1 MIRANDTPVWR
12 NENIGTPTLA
22 PVKTAAAHARRDSVA
37 ALAPSVLQA
46 VPPRAAAYSSVNP
59 GRVPA
64 SEPWSMSRT
73 FVGPSVCSR
82 GNKTAQLIVSG
93 DD

>member
-1 MIRANDTPVWR
+1 MIKANDTPVWR

-59 GRVPA
+59 WTCPGR
-64 SEPWSMSRT
+64 
-73 FVGPSVCSR
+73 SR
-82 GNKTAQLIVSG
+82 GRCLAHSSVRVSAPEG
-93 DD
+93 IKRRN

>member
-1 MIRANDTPVWR
+1 MIKANDTPVWR

-59 GRVPA
+59 GRVPVGA
-64 SEPWSMSRT
+64 VVDVSHIRRSECLLQSE
-73 FVGPSVCSR
+73 
-82 GNKTAQLIVSG
+82 
-93 DD
+93 

>member
-1 MIRANDTPVWR
+1 MIRANDTPVRR

-22 PVKTAAAHARRDSVA
+22 PAKTGSRARSSRLVA

-59 GRVPA
+59 WTCPGVGAVVDVSHIRR
-64 SEPWSMSRT
+64 SECLLQRE
-73 FVGPSVCSR
+73 
-82 GNKTAQLIVSG
+82 
-93 DD
+93 